1 MSGLREET
9 KTYSTF
15 FEAIEGCD
23 ASENLYAVL
32 AGTLSKNDPDQFK
45 CSDADE
51 ITDAD
56 KYIVEVN
63 STMLTALETAFG
75 GDNSALDNFCVLAGR
90 HIGKV
95 YRYSESDGECKEGK
109 VNVLVTDEKNE
120 DDTEDVD
127 DHQLD
132 VTEDEDW
139 TAGSFLYTFDASSKT
154 VDTPEM
160 VFISPN
166 GTNNANALLTGK
178 DSDGVE
184 KDLLG
189 LLCGDDMKFVRKYY
203 YADKA
208 AGTNP
213 GKDLVIKECNPDA
226 EKDAEDFCKKPEE
239 ASDPHTIATY
249 DRFQCAE
256 NSSSALLSAFM
267 LVTSL
272 SMFLF

>member
-23 ASENLYAVL
+23 ASQNHYAVL
-32 AGTLSKNDPDQFK
+32 AESTLSKNDTDQFK
-45 CSDADE
+45 CSEANVIE
-51 ITDAD
+51 DAD
-56 KYIVEVN
+56 KYIEVVN
-63 STMLTALETAFG
+63 SNMLTELKTAFG

-95 YRYSESDGECKEGK
+95 YRYSESECKEGK
-109 VNVLVTDEKNE
+109 VYVLVTDEKNE

-139 TAGSFLYTFDASSKT
+139 TAVSFLYTFDASSKT

-239 ASDPHTIATY
+239 GSDPHTIATY

>member
-1 MSGLREET
+1 M
-9 KTYSTF
+9 K
-15 FEAIEGCD
+15 
-23 ASENLYAVL
+23 
-32 AGTLSKNDPDQFK
+32 
-45 CSDADE
+45 
-51 ITDAD
+51 
-56 KYIVEVN
+56 
-63 STMLTALETAFG
+63 
-75 GDNSALDNFCVLAGR
+75 
-90 HIGKV
+90 
-95 YRYSESDGECKEGK
+95 
-109 VNVLVTDEKNE
+109 KNE

-132 VTEDEDW
+132 VTADSDW
-139 TAGSFLYTFDASSKT
+139 TADAFVYTFAAASKT
-154 VDTPEM
+154 VETPEM
-160 VFISPN
+160 IFISPN

-178 DSDGVE
+178 NSDGVE

-189 LLCGDDMKFVRKYY
+189 LLCPGDDMKFVRKSY

-208 AGTNP
+208 TPATNP

-226 EKDAEDFCKKPEE
+226 EKDDTDFCKTPENDE
-239 ASDPHTIATY
+239 DNTIATY